1 MERVV
6 LVTGASRG
14 IGKAI
19 AEAFINNG
27 DVVYIN
33 YNNSYDEAYKFLKYY
48 NAHIIKA
55 DVSKEDEVK
64 KMIET
69 IKNDYGKIDI
79 LINNAGIA
87 IDSIIDD
94 KTVDN
99 FNEILATNLVGPFL
113 VAKYA
118 CKIMDK
124 GSIINISSTNGI
136 DTYYPYSLDY
146 DASKAG
152 LISLTHNLA
161 VLLAPNIR
169 VNAVA
174 PGWVDTDMNKNL
186 DEEYKEKECEKI
198 LSKRFG
204 VPSEIAKV
212 VFFLASDDASYINN
226 TVIRVDGGFYG

>member
-55 DVSKEDEVK
+55 DVK

-226 TVIRVDGGFYG
+226 AVIRVDGGFYG